1 MEEVN
6 INQES
11 FNCGLRQRQR
21 NESISQSSN
30 TSLSST
36 LLDQISDEDI
46 NFLQDSGK
54 ESVNSLPTSDISDS
68 QSSEVTDRK
77 VLAEDRRNKNISY
90 FTLTYSND
98 ENENPKGQSDKLN
111 NTSLINF
118 SEDDGWSEIED
129 TTMIFDQS
137 GLQQKKASLKLF
149 SLDSLASKTDR
160 VQLSHTESMATV
172 SPMEI
177 SSPDSL
183 IGYAINDPNVLGDSE
198 DNTCFAK
205 IYNKTTVGNNDES
218 LDDIS
223 SGEISSDSL
232 GKSNTS
238 QTTSDYWDEER
249 YLSEYN
255 YDEQIDEDR
264 TRKFLD
270 FGDDY
275 RNFIDSMSDTYSSIS
290 GSDRKRSKRL
300 TKRKAEK
307 NEPYDTYSENEKDE
321 LRDII
326 EDSSREM
333 DSIEVKRQA
342 LECNG
347 LVAGENFHSYNVLMQ
362 ICSDNLSVL
371 INILKREDLP
381 ETFLI
386 RKRSRDIRI
395 LLNKWEIL
403 HSRIKENIYHSETY
417 EALKNDV
424 LSFEKEL
431 TNILECAEE
440 TNDHTGSSVPLEN
453 KLHTFEDAL
462 AELTEFKSHLFEL
475 NLSVHNFLA
484 EINSSNNIDNK
495 VKFKKSVHLKD
506 DVMDLYKL
514 WDKAHNQTT
523 GRIAN
528 TEEALKKL
536 KYFENELLELR
547 DCLKQDAKAIKE
559 RGNKKQNRIVGSKN
573 SSGDSGISDDSA
585 MYSTDNDISEREE
598 HLSKLRSMAKSLEM
612 SFPPSSVPILM
623 IKDTLQ
629 ATSDEF
635 NDLKTCYRKY
645 RTLKPSKPKN
655 RPGTKSKV
663 DKQISTSSVRRTT
676 SFKTRC
682 RQQVIRMTLFMNI
695 LLFITAALLWICHPQ
710 CCDSA
715 NTMIFSHQPQFKYV
729 NGPPPI

>member
-1 MEEVN
+1 MEEDKPVLEN
-6 INQES
+6 LDS
-11 FNCGLRQRQR
+11 GLRQRPR
-21 NESISQSSN
+21 NQSLSLSSSTSI
-30 TSLSST
+30 SST

-46 NFLQDSGK
+46 NFLQFSDK
-54 ESVNSLPTSDISDS
+54 ESTISDKFDILDS
-68 QSSEVTDRK
+68 QSSEFADRRI
-77 VLAEDRRNKNISY
+77 LAEDQRNQNISY
-90 FTLTYSND
+90 FTLTYTND
-98 ENENPKGQSDKLN
+98 ENDNLEAKREEQKN
-111 NTSLINF
+111 NSLINLN
-118 SEDDGWSEIED
+118 EDEGWSETED
-129 TTMIFDQS
+129 TTLIFEPS
-137 GLQQKKASLKLF
+137 SLQQKKASLKLF
-149 SLDSLASKTDR
+149 SFENLSNNSRLC
-160 VQLSHTESMATV
+160 QLTHSESIETV
-172 SPMEI
+172 SPMDI

-183 IGYAINDPNVLGDSE
+183 IGFENGDQNTLGSSE
-198 DNTCFAK
+198 EPKMVHRNNAQS
-205 IYNKTTVGNNDES
+205 VGDGEES

-223 SGEISSDSL
+223 SGEISSDSA
-232 GKSNTS
+232 GKSSNSHTAS
-238 QTTSDYWDEER
+238 EYWDEER

-275 RNFIDSMSDTYSSIS
+275 RNFIDSVSDSYSSIA
-290 GSDRKRSKRL
+290 GSDKKRGKRL
-300 TKRKAEK
+300 TKKKKVEK
-307 NEPYDTYSENEKDE
+307 QDVYDTYSENEKDE

-342 LECNG
+342 LESDG
-347 LVAGENFHSYNVLMQ
+347 FVREHNFHAYNELMQ
-362 ICSDNLSVL
+362 ICTDNLSVL
-371 INILKREDLP
+371 INLLKREDLP

-395 LLNKWEIL
+395 LLNKWETL
-403 HSRIKENIYHSETY
+403 HGRIKENIYHSETY
-417 EALKNDV
+417 EALKKDV

-440 TNDHTGSSVPLEN
+440 PPTDHNGSSVSLET

-462 AELTEFKSHLFEL
+462 GELTEFKSHLFEL

-484 EINSSNNIDNK
+484 ELNSCNSNNNK
-495 VKFKKSVHLKD
+495 LKFRKSVHLKD
-506 DVMDLYKL
+506 DVMELYKL
-514 WDKAHNQTT
+514 WDKAHHQTT
-523 GRIAN
+523 GQITN

-559 RGNKKQNRIVGSKN
+559 RSNKKLFRNVGCKS

-598 HLSKLRSMAKSLEM
+598 HLSKLRSMAKSLEK

-629 ATSDEF
+629 ATSEEF

-645 RTLKPSKPKN
+645 KTLKPSKPKSRQGN
-655 RPGTKSKV
+655 RTKI
-663 DKQISTSSVRRTT
+663 DKQSSSPSVRRTT

-682 RQQVIRMTLFMNI
+682 RNQVIKMTLFMNI
-695 LLFITAALLWICHPQ
+695 LLFLTAALLWICHPQ